1 MEQHRSDF
9 VVVQSQPAQA
19 ITPVRA
25 ATAPAL
31 FENNQHNKLITSKNH
46 NPDPSLSQVLCL
58 FLVFCFVFCFLFL
71 CCLFR
76 FAFVAH
82 CSYYSSR
89 VCVCLSS
96 VWVWYVCASG
106 VRVSWMCEWVFC
118 LFLFFVFVLVYGFW
132 FLFLFCFFRFDFVVA
147 RCSYYSRTCVCLS
160 AACLRACVRACVSGV
175 RVSWMSQCMFY
186 LFYFFWFLIF
196 IFVYLLLSCW
206 FRSSA
211 LLLRTARAIVSALAQ
226 SLCVVCACV
235 HHECGMCA
243 WLFCLFLIFRFCFW
257 FCFDSVFCRD
267 EFVLCSWYG
276 RGVFVVWC
284 GARARGLRVIDV
296 FVVCSYLYPW
306 C

>member
-58 FLVFCFVFCFLFL
+58 FLVFCFLFL

-160 AACLRACVRACVSGV
+160 AACLRACVRVRRACVMNESV
-175 RVSWMSQCMFY
+175 NVLFVLFFLVSDFY
-186 LFYFFWFLIF
+186 
-196 IFVYLLLSCW
+196 
-206 FRSSA
+206 
-211 LLLRTARAIVSALAQ
+211 
-226 SLCVVCACV
+226 
-235 HHECGMCA
+235 
-243 WLFCLFLIFRFCFW
+243 FCLFAF
-257 FCFDSVFCRD
+257 
-267 EFVLCSWYG
+267 FVLIS
-276 RGVFVVWC
+276 
-284 GARARGLRVIDV
+284 
-296 FVVCSYLYPW
+296 
-306 C
+306 

>member
-160 AACLRACVRACVSGV
+160 AACLRACVRACVRACQACV
-175 RVSWMSQCMFY
+175 CHEWVSACSICSIF
-186 LFYFFWFLIF
+186 FGFWFLFLF
-196 IFVYLLLSCW
+196 ICF
-206 FRSSA
+206 FR
-211 LLLRTARAIVSALAQ
+211 V
-226 SLCVVCACV
+226 
-235 HHECGMCA
+235 
-243 WLFCLFLIFRFCFW
+243 
-257 FCFDSVFCRD
+257 D
-267 EFVLCSWYG
+267 
-276 RGVFVVWC
+276 FVV
-284 GARARGLRVIDV
+284 AR
-296 FVVCSYLYPW
+296 CSYVLLARSCLP
-306 C
+306 